1 MFHEPASVD
10 IVDWGYQHPSS
21 KQFALRHVN
30 LHIPQGQRVLLI
42 GASGVGKS
50 TLLHAISGIIAGSRS
65 GQEDEDGAFH
75 EGEIRIAGLPV
86 GQAHGKVGLVLQD
99 PEAQIIMRR
108 IFDNVAFGPENLAV
122 PHEEIASRVQ
132 ESLRSVGLDHIDVN
146 RQSAHLSGGQQQRL
160 ALAGALAMQPSVL
173 ALDEPTANLD
183 PQGVTQVVDAVNDV
197 VSQTG
202 ATMILVEHRL
212 DPWLDSIDRVVVLGK
227 REENGQLSTCILAD
241 GSVDDIFSSPTLNF
255 EELGIWVPER
265 YQRKTAILDDNFVLH
280 KNNAPARDKQ
290 EPCEG
295 EIVLRTRDLSIGRA
309 QAIAEHISLEFR
321 AGSITALVGSNGAGK
336 STLSLTLA
344 GLIPALAGSVEATK
358 ALTAPSLANATS
370 TLSADSSIA
379 PASTNPYEW
388 PSKELSQR
396 ISYVFQNPE
405 HQFATSHVID
415 EIKISLANRDLSEE
429 EQSKQAQ
436 ALLQRFGLA
445 DYAERNP
452 YTLSGGEKRRLT
464 VAAALAAQPRV
475 LILDEPTFG
484 QDFNTWQAIVEL
496 IAKLRDEHIAI
507 IVVTHDTKLVEALHA
522 RVIRLVPQQTKP
534 AAFEHDSSAHAYRA
548 SEASQSSTQL
558 SHQNPTHT
566 TIHSA
571 PQNPTHSA
579 VHNPTHPATQTVPV
593 SAVNTRPDSVTPPL
607 SKVLDS
613 MNPAWRMMA
622 GFLGS
627 IPLLFSLD
635 WLSASCALV
644 LEVLVC
650 ACLTI
655 WPHKILKTCWPVFI
669 GAPGSAIAVALYGKA
684 GGATWW
690 QFGFIHIT
698 DRSLNL
704 ALATSLRI
712 LAIGIP
718 AIIAVA
724 GINETDFAD
733 SLSQK
738 LHLPDRFVYGA
749 LAGLR
754 LFGVLKD
761 DWQALAM
768 SRRSRGL
775 AQQSTVRTFV
785 AQSFALLVL
794 SIRRSTMLAVA
805 MEARGFGS
813 DLKRT
818 YARISVVRARDW
830 VMLAVALTIPLVS
843 LAVAF
848 TCGTFAFF
856 GGIS

>member
-10 IVDWGYQHPSS
+10 IIDWGYQHPSS

-50 TLLHAISGIIAGSRS
+50 TLLHAISGIIASSQS

-86 GQAHGKVGLVLQD
+86 GQARGKVGLVLQD

-122 PHEEIASRVQ
+122 PHEEIAARVQ
-132 ESLRSVGLDHIDVN
+132 ESLQAVGLDHIDVN

-173 ALDEPTANLD
+173 VLDEPTANLD
-183 PQGVTQVVDAVNDV
+183 PQGVRQVVDAVNGV

-227 REENGQLSTCILAD
+227 RQENGQLSTCILAD
-241 GSVDDIFSSPTLNF
+241 GSVEDIFSSSTLNF

-265 YQRKTAILDDNFVLH
+265 FQRNTAVLDNNIVL
-280 KNNAPARDKQ
+280 NEGYARS
-290 EPCEG
+290 ENEHTSFEG
-295 EIVLRTRDLSIGRA
+295 EVVLRTRNLSIGR
-309 QAIAEHISLEFR
+309 QEAIAEHISLEFR

-344 GLIPALAGSVEATK
+344 GLIPALAGSVEAT
-358 ALTAPSLANATS
+358 ATLTVPHSAAPSSTNRTSAPSATAPT
-370 TLSADSSIA
+370 
-379 PASTNPYEW
+379 STNPYEW

-484 QDFNTWQAIVEL
+484 QDFNTWQTIVEL

-558 SHQNPTHT
+558 SHQNPTH
-566 TIHSA
+566 
-571 PQNPTHSA
+571 SA

-593 SAVNTRPDSVTPPL
+593 SAVNTRPDNVTPPL

-830 VMLAVALTIPLVS
+830 VMLVVALSIPLVS

>member
-50 TLLHAISGIIAGSRS
+50 TLLHAISGIIASSQS

-86 GQAHGKVGLVLQD
+86 GQARGKVGLVLQD

-122 PHEEIASRVQ
+122 PHEEIVARVQ
-132 ESLRSVGLDHIDVN
+132 ESLQVVGLDHIDVN

-173 ALDEPTANLD
+173 VLDEPTANLD
-183 PQGVTQVVDAVNDV
+183 PQGVRQVVDAVNGV

-227 REENGQLSTCILAD
+227 RQENGQLSTCILAD
-241 GSVDDIFSSPTLNF
+241 GSVEDIFSSSTLNF

-265 YQRKTAILDDNFVLH
+265 FQRNTAVLDNNIVL
-280 KNNAPARDKQ
+280 NEGYARS
-290 EPCEG
+290 ENEHTSFEG
-295 EIVLRTRDLSIGRA
+295 EVVLRTRNLSIGR
-309 QAIAEHISLEFR
+309 QEAIAEHISLEFR

-344 GLIPALAGSVEATK
+344 GLIPALAGSVEATTT
-358 ALTAPSLANATS
+358 LTVPHSAAPS
-370 TLSADSSIA
+370 
-379 PASTNPYEW
+379 STNPYEW

-484 QDFNTWQAIVEL
+484 QDFNTWQTIVEL

-522 RVIRLVPQQTKP
+522 RVIRLVPQQ
-534 AAFEHDSSAHAYRA
+534 AE
-548 SEASQSSTQL
+548 
-558 SHQNPTHT
+558 
-566 TIHSA
+566 SA
-571 PQNPTHSA
+571 PFDQPASA
-579 VHNPTHPATQTVPV
+579 NVPRTSEPSQPSALPVAEPATQTVPV
-593 SAVNTRPDSVTPPL
+593 SAVNTRPDKVTPPL
-607 SKVLDS
+607 SNVLDS

-650 ACLTI
+650 TCLTI
-655 WPHKILKTCWPVFI
+655 WPHKIIKTCWPVFI

-818 YARISVVRARDW
+818 YARISVVRVRDW
-830 VMLAVALTIPLVS
+830 VMLAVALSIPLVS
-843 LAVAF
+843 LAVASV
-848 TCGTFAFF
+848 CGTFAFF